1 MKIDKHLKGLSDR
14 LNAFSRSE
22 FAAAYSENA
31 IKEDDYGYDYYL
43 SIGEEPPRFAYYRHY
58 RIQNSKDEWRKKT
71 LEAAYDSITQD
82 ELDFSLKRKLRIS
95 PEQRY
100 QQKKENWLF
109 HDSSYYA
116 RGLEAYD
123 GFGCNQFTDCV
134 PECRYYPKLGS
145 IEDEEVIKEHREL
158 EEEHRK
164 LDRIINIEINN
175 DEDGVGIP

>member
-1 MKIDKHLKGLSDR
+1 MCKFKLKVDKFVNNLFKKLDNSNNNGNGINSSS
-14 LNAFSRSE
+14 N
-22 FAAAYSENA
+22 NV
-31 IKEDDYGYDYYL
+31 KDDNYYL
-43 SIGEEPPRFAYYRHY
+43 AIGSEPPRFAYYRHC
-58 RIQNSKDEWRKKT
+58 RVNNSKDEWRKKT

-82 ELDFSLKRKLRIS
+82 ELDFNLKRKLRIS

-175 DEDGVGIP
+175 DEDGMG

>member
-1 MKIDKHLKGLSDR
+1 MKVDKLVNDLFKKFNNITNGNGHS
-14 LNAFSRSE
+14 NT
-22 FAAAYSENA
+22 NNQ
-31 IKEDDYGYDYYL
+31 IINDDDYDYYL

-82 ELDFSLKRKLRIS
+82 ELDFNLKRKLRIS

-134 PECRYYPKLGS
+134 PECRFYPEYGRIEDQEVIDEHNKRVECLKQKDAIVEPPTEDELS
-145 IEDEEVIKEHREL
+145 IET
-158 EEEHRK
+158 
-164 LDRIINIEINN
+164 
-175 DEDGVGIP
+175 G